1 MKMMQEYVKE
11 WKRNSVYLCKKSN
24 NRNIHDVQD
33 AMGEALL
40 RILEKGYSFENLLH
54 FKSMMGRMVVNIL
67 IDNHRKK
74 KETLEENIEPSFEMN
89 VSGNI
94 NLFKQLRKMKDKD
107 KKKAMILKAYGFKY
121 KDIGEMLNTSETAVR
136 INVCRAKKILRK
148 KWNIH

>member
-1 MKMMQEYVKE
+1 MIEEYVKDWE
-11 WKRNSVYLCKKSN
+11 RNSVYLCKRSN

-40 RILEKGYSFENLLH
+40 RILEKGYSFENYLH
-54 FKSMMGRMVVNIL
+54 FKSLMGRMVVNIL
-67 IDNHRKK
+67 IDNYRKNK
-74 KETLEENIEPSFEMN
+74 KETLEENIEPFFEMN
-89 VSGNI
+89 VSENI
-94 NLFKQLRKMKDKD
+94 SLFKQLRKMKDKD

-121 KDIGEMLNTSETAVR
+121 KDIGEMLNTSETAAR